1 MPRLEEQERKIDLSS
16 YESGYWPGRNI
27 LVQCAW
33 FFCGAPLFRCNCLP
47 GSNWR
52 RALLRLFGASVAS
65 GVVLKPG
72 VRIKYP
78 WQLTIGRHAW
88 IGEECWI
95 DNLGPVTIGNNACV
109 SQGAYLCTGNHNWS
123 DPAFGLEVRGIT
135 LADGAWVG
143 ARSVVCPG
151 VEIQECGVA
160 AAGSVVTQGIPSYE
174 IHAGN
179 PARFSRKRSIL
190 PCTGPL
196 ASTISPTVALQV
208 QNDSKE

>member
-1 MPRLEEQERKIDLSS
+1 MAHLVEQQPKIDLSV
-16 YESGYWPGRNI
+16 YKSGYRPGRNI
-27 LVQCAW
+27 LIQSAW
-33 FFCGAPLFRCNCLP
+33 FFCGAPMFRCTWLP

-52 RALLRLFGASVAS
+52 CALLRFFGASVAS
-65 GVVLKPG
+65 GVVFKPG

-78 WQLTIGRHAW
+78 WRLTIGKHSW

-95 DNLGPVTIGNNACV
+95 DNLGPVTIGDNACI

-123 DPAFGLEVRGIT
+123 DPIFGLEVRGIT
-135 LADGAWVG
+135 LADGSWVG

-160 AAGSVVTQGIPSYE
+160 AAGSVVTQSIPSYE

-179 PARFSRKRSIL
+179 PARFAHRRSIL
-190 PCTGPL
+190 SFTDPTSP
-196 ASTISPTVALQV
+196 TISPTIRV
-208 QNDSKE
+208 QD